1 MKKTIHWRAVAASV
15 SSATIR
21 NMTRL
26 LLAICVFISISIFD
40 SGLNQ
45 TQLATESPFS
55 LTLSALIRSVEAGQQ
70 IELKIVMKN
79 LTNHNLEYQY
89 DIRNYQDRSNNYDV
103 WDASGKK
110 VEPIKKKY
118 PQIGDTFE
126 PVPPHIVKPGET
138 ETSGI
143 TITVLY
149 DMTQPGTYTIQ
160 ASRKISGEAKDGVVY
175 SNKITVSVAR
185 PLVPPPAP

>member
-1 MKKTIHWRAVAASV
+1 MHKMK
-15 SSATIR
+15 
-21 NMTRL
+21 RL
-26 LLAICVFISISIFD
+26 LLAICFCIAIF
-40 SGLNQ
+40 GPALHQ
-45 TQLATESPFS
+45 TQSAKEPPFS
-55 LTLSALIRSVEAGQQ
+55 LTLSALTPSVAAGQR

-79 LTNHNLEYQY
+79 LTNHDLEYQH
-89 DIRNYQDRSNNYDV
+89 DFRNYQDRSNNYDV

-110 VEPIKKKY
+110 LEPIKKKY

-126 PVPPHIVKPGET
+126 PVPPHNVKPGET

-143 TITVLY
+143 TITLLY

-160 ASRKISGEAKDGVVY
+160 ASRKISDEANDGVVH

-185 PLVPPPAP
+185 PLVPPPTPPQK